1 MYVVIIGG
9 GQVGSYMADLLKKN
23 KIDFVVVDSVRTNIE
38 KLAKKFGDEHVCLG
52 DGTDP
57 NILASVKIETADVVT
72 CVTGRDE
79 INLVASTIAKFE
91 FQCSRVVARVNNPSN
106 AWLFNIGMGVDAA
119 INEADIIGHIVVE
132 EMSMKNFMTLMKLS
146 KGDHSI
152 IQLVV
157 NEESEAAGKKIK
169 DLKLPKSVLLIAIYH
184 GEDFVVPNGETTIF
198 PGDRIM
204 LFSSEAIYQELVR
217 IFSGSGRQE

>member
-9 GQVGSYMADLLKKN
+9 GQIGSYMADLLKRN
-23 KIDFVVVDSVRTNIE
+23 KLDFVVIDSIRSNIE
-38 KLAKKFGDEHVCLG
+38 KLLKKFGEEHVCLG

-57 NILASVKIETADVVT
+57 NVLASVKIETADVVA

-91 FQCSRVVARVNNPSN
+91 FNCSRVVARVNNPNN
-106 AWLFNIGMGVDAA
+106 AWLFNVGMGVDAA
-119 INEADIIGHIVVE
+119 INQADIIGHIVVE

-152 IQLVV
+152 IQLVASE
-157 NEESEAAGKKIK
+157 NSEAAGKRIK
-169 DLKLPKSVLLIAIYH
+169 ELKLPRSVLLIAIYH
-184 GEDFVVPNGETTIF
+184 PRFSQAIELCFSLAKEYITNLLKSSLVTLIKRVVKK
-198 PGDRIM
+198 
-204 LFSSEAIYQELVR
+204 LYYL
-217 IFSGSGRQE
+217 

>member
-9 GQVGSYMADLLKKN
+9 GQIGSYMADLLKRN
-23 KIDFVVVDSVRTNIE
+23 KLDFVVIDSIRSNIE
-38 KLAKKFGDEHVCLG
+38 KLLKKFGEEHVCLG

-57 NILASVKIETADVVT
+57 NVLASVKIETADVVA

-91 FQCSRVVARVNNPSN
+91 FNCSRVVARVNNPNN
-106 AWLFNIGMGVDAA
+106 AWLFNVGMGVDAA
-119 INEADIIGHIVVE
+119 
-132 EMSMKNFMTLMKLS
+132 NFMTLMKLS

-152 IQLVV
+152 IQLVASE
-157 NEESEAAGKKIK
+157 NSEAAGKKIK
-169 DLKLPKSVLLIAIYH
+169 DLKLPRSVLLIAIYH
-184 GEDFVVPNGETTIF
+184 GDDFVVPNGETTIF

-204 LFSSEAIYQELVR
+204 LFSSEGIYHELVK
-217 IFSGSGRQE
+217 IFSGNAN

>member
-9 GQVGSYMADLLKKN
+9 GQIGSYMADLLKRN
-23 KIDFVVVDSVRTNIE
+23 KLDFVVIDSIRSNIE
-38 KLAKKFGDEHVCLG
+38 KLLKKFGEEHVCLG

-57 NILASVKIETADVVT
+57 NVLASVKIETADVVA

-91 FQCSRVVARVNNPSN
+91 FNCSQVVARVNNPNN
-106 AWLFNIGMGVDAA
+106 AWLFNVGMGVDAA
-119 INEADIIGHIVVE
+119 INQADIIGHIVVE

-152 IQLVV
+152 IQLVASE
-157 NEESEAAGKKIK
+157 NSEAAGKRIK
-169 DLKLPKSVLLIAIYH
+169 ELKLPKSVLLIAIYH
-184 GEDFVVPNGETTIF
+184 GDDFVVPNGETTIF

-204 LFSSEAIYQELVR
+204 LFSSEGIYHELVK
-217 IFSGSGRQE
+217 IFSGNAN

>member
-9 GQVGSYMADLLKKN
+9 GQIGSYMADLLKRN
-23 KIDFVVVDSVRTNIE
+23 KLDFVVIDSIRSNIE
-38 KLAKKFGDEHVCLG
+38 KLLKKFGEEHVCLG

-57 NILASVKIETADVVT
+57 NVLASVKIETADVVA

-91 FQCSRVVARVNNPSN
+91 FNCSRVVARVNNPNN
-106 AWLFNIGMGVDAA
+106 AWLFNVGMGVDAA
-119 INEADIIGHIVVE
+119 INQADIIGHIVVE

-152 IQLVV
+152 IQLVA
-157 NEESEAAGKKIK
+157 SEN
-169 DLKLPKSVLLIAIYH
+169 IAIYH
-184 GEDFVVPNGETTIF
+184 GDDFVVPNGETTIF

-204 LFSSEAIYQELVR
+204 LFSSEGIYHELVK
-217 IFSGSGRQE
+217 IFSGNAN

>member
-1 MYVVIIGG
+1 
-9 GQVGSYMADLLKKN
+9 
-23 KIDFVVVDSVRTNIE
+23 
-38 KLAKKFGDEHVCLG
+38 
-52 DGTDP
+52 
-57 NILASVKIETADVVT
+57 
-72 CVTGRDE
+72 
-79 INLVASTIAKFE
+79 
-91 FQCSRVVARVNNPSN
+91 
-106 AWLFNIGMGVDAA
+106 MGVDAA